1 MGLNLTFSAS
11 HMTLGRLLLYL
22 GVLIYAMADIN
33 RVCLLLGLDSV
44 FCCEAE
50 LCSGSELP

>member
-1 MGLNLTFSAS
+1 MGLNPTFSAS
-11 HMTLGRLLLYL
+11 HMTLGKLLLHL
-22 GVLIYAMADIN
+22 SVLIYQMADVN
-33 RVCLLLGLDSV
+33 RVYLLLGLDSA

>member
-1 MGLNLTFSAS
+1 MGLNPTFSAS
-11 HMTLGRLLLYL
+11 HMTLGKLLLNL
-22 GVLIYAMADIN
+22 SVLIYQMTDVN
-33 RVCLLLGLDSV
+33 RVCLLLGLDSA